1 MSLMINDVEAIRMG
15 MGPGLLIV
23 VDAIYYCLIVP
34 PIMLSL
40 SVPLTLKSLMLL
52 PFLPFFISWL
62 GGIIQKRF
70 LEVQESF
77 SELSAVTQEN
87 ISGIRVVKSYV
98 QEKNQIAIFNKTSL
112 RWKNTNLKVA
122 WAESFMHPVMEFC
135 VTVGV
140 VMLLFD
146 GSKRVLAGSLT
157 IGTFVAFRRYI
168 SQMVWPMTAF
178 GWGYSLV
185 STARASLERVDEFL
199 KTQPDVISPPAPEP
213 PSQGPDLRGP
223 IEIKDLYFSY
233 PKSQRPVLKGV
244 TLKVQPGETLGIVGP
259 VGSGK
264 TTLAQLL
271 CHLFEVERG
280 QIFVNGNDIRD
291 IPLSNLRHHIAFVP
305 QDTFLFSASVT
316 DNMAFGM
323 DTTPSM
329 EVLLRAAQIANLDE
343 EIDDLPQQYG
353 TYLGERGVNL
363 SGGQKQRMTITR
375 ALLKKSPVI
384 IFDDSLSAVDAETES
399 LILNRLKEETKDHT
413 TIIISHR
420 LSSLSLCDQIIVL
433 KDGMIEAAGSSSQL
447 RTSSATFRELLE
459 LQGYL

>member
-1 MSLMINDVEAIRMG
+1 MKLHLHSGSHEGNGHSHDLLDH
-15 MGPGLLIV
+15 PGHFHDR
-23 VDAIYYCLIVP
+23 DA
-34 PIMLSL
+34 
-40 SVPLTLKSLMLL
+40 PLDRD
-52 PFLPFFISWL
+52 FQQRAF
-62 GGIIQKRF
+62 
-70 LEVQESF
+70 
-77 SELSAVTQEN
+77 
-87 ISGIRVVKSYV
+87 
-98 QEKNQIAIFNKTSL
+98 
-112 RWKNTNLKVA
+112 
-122 WAESFMHPVMEFC
+122 
-135 VTVGV
+135 TVGV
-140 VMLLFD
+140 
-146 GSKRVLAGSLT
+146 G
-157 IGTFVAFRRYI
+157 
-168 SQMVWPMTAF
+168 
-178 GWGYSLV
+178 
-185 STARASLERVDEFL
+185 
-199 KTQPDVISPPAPEP
+199 
-213 PSQGPDLRGP
+213 
-223 IEIKDLYFSY
+223 
-233 PKSQRPVLKGV
+233 
-244 TLKVQPGETLGIVGP
+244 GP